1 MVSVGVTAVRRP
13 GVVVQD
19 VAARASVGSAGRAV
33 PALIERNAADRCL
46 THPAGCSTLSFD
58 RYGRPRCPRA
68 AGYDL
73 TVCQQRCTVAEA
85 EALTRKIVEIFDT
98 GAFDLIPSLIAPEY
112 VDHQGLGEK
121 EIRGPDGFRQV
132 VEAVRRDEGVHVTVE
147 DLVAD
152 EERAAVRLR
161 WYGVN
166 QAGVVV
172 TRETLDMLRF
182 ANGRLVEHW
191 GSQLFRQ
198 EQ

>member
-1 MVSVGVTAVRRP
+1 VT
-13 GVVVQD
+13 
-19 VAARASVGSAGRAV
+19 
-33 PALIERNAADRCL
+33 
-46 THPAGCSTLSFD
+46 
-58 RYGRPRCPRA
+58 
-68 AGYDL
+68 
-73 TVCQQRCTVAEA
+73 EA
-85 EALTRKIVEIFDT
+85 EALTRKIVEIFDI
-98 GAFDLIPSLIAPEY
+98 GAFDLIPSVIAPEY
-112 VDHQGLGEK
+112 VDHQGLGEQ
-121 EIRGPDGFRQV
+121 EIRGPDGFRAV

-161 WYGVN
+161 WYAVN

-198 EQ
+198 EE

>member
-1 MVSVGVTAVRRP
+1 VT
-13 GVVVQD
+13 
-19 VAARASVGSAGRAV
+19 
-33 PALIERNAADRCL
+33 
-46 THPAGCSTLSFD
+46 
-58 RYGRPRCPRA
+58 
-68 AGYDL
+68 
-73 TVCQQRCTVAEA
+73 EA
-85 EALTRKIVEIFDT
+85 EALTRKIVEIFDV
-98 GAFDLIPSLIAPEY
+98 GAVDLIPSLIAPEY
-112 VDHQGLGEK
+112 VDHQGLGEQ
-121 EIRGPDGFRQV
+121 EIRGPDGFREV
-132 VEAVRRDEGVHVTVE
+132 VEAARRHERVHVTVV

-198 EQ
+198 EE

>member
-1 MVSVGVTAVRRP
+1 M
-13 GVVVQD
+13 
-19 VAARASVGSAGRAV
+19 
-33 PALIERNAADRCL
+33 
-46 THPAGCSTLSFD
+46 
-58 RYGRPRCPRA
+58 
-68 AGYDL
+68 
-73 TVCQQRCTVAEA
+73 AEA

-98 GAFDLIPSLIAPEY
+98 GAFALIPSLIAPEY

-121 EIRGPDGFRQV
+121 EIRGPDGFRAV
-132 VEAVRRDEGVHVTVE
+132 VEAVRRYEGVHVTVE

-166 QAGVVV
+166 QAGGVV

-182 ANGRLVEHW
+182 ADGRLVEHW

-198 EQ
+198 EE

>member
-1 MVSVGVTAVRRP
+1 VT
-13 GVVVQD
+13 
-19 VAARASVGSAGRAV
+19 
-33 PALIERNAADRCL
+33 
-46 THPAGCSTLSFD
+46 
-58 RYGRPRCPRA
+58 
-68 AGYDL
+68 
-73 TVCQQRCTVAEA
+73 EA
-85 EALTRKIVEIFDT
+85 EALTRKIVEIFDV
-98 GAFDLIPSLIAPEY
+98 GAFDLIPSVIAPEY

-121 EIRGPDGFRQV
+121 EIRGPDGFREV
-132 VEAVRRDEGVHVTVE
+132 VEAVRRYEGVHVTVE

-152 EERAAVRLR
+152 EEKAAVRLR

-198 EQ
+198 EE